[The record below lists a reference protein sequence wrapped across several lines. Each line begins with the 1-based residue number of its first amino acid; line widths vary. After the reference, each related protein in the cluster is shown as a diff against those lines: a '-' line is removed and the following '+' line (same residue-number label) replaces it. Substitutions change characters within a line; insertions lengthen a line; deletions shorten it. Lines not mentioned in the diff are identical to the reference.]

1 VNDRLPLI
9 NAYIASWTLP
19 KSLIRASGGL
29 LDKGKPPATAGR
41 KASGPQPRRRGR
53 VAGLPKGSEGVMQ
66 YHALLAWKAW
76 SKAFAMPL
84 WNPYGAAITATL
96 FALLLAYM
104 LKSVMSRQ

>member
-1 VNDRLPLI
+1 
-9 NAYIASWTLP
+9 
-19 KSLIRASGGL
+19 
-29 LDKGKPPATAGR
+29 
-41 KASGPQPRRRGR
+41 
-53 VAGLPKGSEGVMQ
+53 MQ

-84 WNPYGAAITATL
+84 WNPYGAAITATV